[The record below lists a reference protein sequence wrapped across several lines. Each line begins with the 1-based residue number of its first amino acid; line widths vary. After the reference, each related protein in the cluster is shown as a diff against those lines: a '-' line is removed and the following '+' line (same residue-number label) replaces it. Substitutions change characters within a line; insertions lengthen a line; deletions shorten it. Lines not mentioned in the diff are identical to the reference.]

1 MQKGLKI
8 KVCGM
13 KEVQNI
19 QTIAQLSPDY
29 LGFIFFKKSA
39 RDVSEI
45 EPVSI
50 PSSIKKTGVFVNASL
65 GYIKEQI
72 AKHKLKA
79 IQLHG
84 DESTE
89 FCEALKQLNVEVLKV
104 FLIDE
109 SFNWQTLA
117 PYSGK
122 VDAFLFD
129 TKKGEAKG
137 GTGAKF
143 DWNILEQ
150 YHLEVPFILSGGI
163 DLKDLDHLPQHPKMI
178 GIDINSKFE
187 ISPAFKDVE
196 KVKQAIHKTKKL

>member
-13 KEVQNI
+13 KEVQNVEA
-19 QTIAQLSPDY
+19 IAQLSPDY
-29 LGFIFFKKSA
+29 LGFIFFKKSP

-45 EPVSI
+45 ESI
-50 PSSIKKTGVFVNASL
+50 SVPSSIKKTGVFVNASL
-65 GYIKEQI
+65 EFIKEQI
-72 AKHKLKA
+72 AKHDFKA

-84 DESTE
+84 DESVD
-89 FCEALKQLNVEVLKV
+89 FCEAVKQLKVEVLKV

-109 SFNWQTLA
+109 SFDWQTLA

-122 VDAFLFD
+122 VDTFLFD
-129 TKKGEAKG
+129 TKKGEVKG

-143 DWNILEQ
+143 DWNILQQ

-163 DLKDLDHLPQHPKMI
+163 DLEDLDHLPQHPKMI

-187 ISPAFKDVE
+187 ISPAFKDVG
-196 KVKQAIHKTKKL
+196 KVKQAIHKTKNL